1 MADVSLIIDEK
12 TVALGDFVEWD
23 SKVGNRGWDKTTTK
37 RMGVIIKM
45 SAKYDWKGRKIYSVT
60 CKTQVD
66 KYRMSPY
73 FGEVN
78 KPQVEIVGNI
88 RKFEHIQGEI
98 PPWLRQLCPGVS
110 SPSS

>member
-23 SKVGNRGWDKTTTK
+23 SKVGYTKTPVK
-37 RMGVIIKM
+37 RLGVIIKM

-73 FGEVN
+73 FGEIN